1 MILNK
6 ENKEDTKK
14 WKDTL
19 CSWIKGINIV
29 KISILPKA
37 INSQSIPTKTPWHF
51 SQIYK
56 EKKKTT
62 LKFVWNHDTPQIA
75 KVILRNKKQKISHFL
90 ISKHIT
96 KLQSSKKYSMG
107 LKTERCISGTE

>member
-1 MILNK
+1 MLKYPYYPKQSTANQ
-6 ENKEDTKK
+6 
-14 WKDTL
+14 
-19 CSWIKGINIV
+19 S
-29 KISILPKA
+29 LPKLHG
-37 INSQSIPTKTPWHF
+37 IFHK
-51 SQIYK
+51 YRR
-56 EKKKTT
+56 KKKTT

-75 KVILRNKKQKISHFL
+75 KVILRNKKQKILHFL